1 MKLAGKYL
9 GVPEEDFSTKDFSTM
24 DLHLVQ
30 IIQRTAF
37 ELIPYT
43 NKLAGGDP
51 ESELIARIPAAVS
64 KINMKGLTPEAATK
78 LVVTYNQ
85 KINQGV

>member
-1 MKLAGKYL
+1 MELAGKYA
-9 GVPEEDFSTKDFSTM
+9 GVPKGKLYPPDIGLAES
-24 DLHLVQ
+24 
-30 IIQRTAF
+30 IIRTAY

-64 KINMKGLTPEAATK
+64 KINMQGLTPETAIN
-78 LVVTYNQ
+78 LVLTYSN
-85 KINQGV
+85 KISQGI